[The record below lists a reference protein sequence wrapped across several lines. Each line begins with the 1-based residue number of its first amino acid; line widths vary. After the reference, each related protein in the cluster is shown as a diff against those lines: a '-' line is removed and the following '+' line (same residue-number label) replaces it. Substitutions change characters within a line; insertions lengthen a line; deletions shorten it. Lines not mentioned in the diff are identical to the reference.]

1 MAVGR
6 EEQAVGT
13 MVWRVLG
20 TGSAVLAGILAN
32 KVVTEIWK
40 RAGRDEV
47 RDPRD
52 PHTPTKDAI
61 LFAALTGLAV
71 GAARVVVTRKAA
83 AYYERATG
91 HLPKPMEHGSA

>member
-1 MAVGR
+1 M
-6 EEQAVGT
+6 ET

-32 KVVTEIWK
+32 KIVTELWK
-40 RAGRDEV
+40 HSGRDEIH
-47 RDPRD
+47 DPRD
-52 PHTPTKDAI
+52 PRTPAKEAV

-83 AYYERATG
+83 AYYAKSTG
-91 HLPKPMEHGSA
+91 HMPKPMQEGEA